1 MIIQTTAT
9 NRIANLHK
17 RVRVVQGGSSAGKT
31 YAILTILYSLAA
43 DATNPPYEIS
53 VVAES
58 IPHLRRGALKDFLRM
73 LKGIGLYE
81 DAWFNKSLLRYD
93 FPHGSYIEF
102 FSADQSDKM
111 RGARRDILFVNEA
124 NNIAWEAYHQLAIR
138 TKKCI
143 YIDFNPVSEFWAHR
157 ELIEDK
163 GSDFIVVTY
172 RDNEAL
178 DPAIV
183 KEIEKARDK
192 AATSNYWANWWKVYG
207 LGEVGS
213 LQGVVFDDWQQVD
226 GIDFA
231 GDKLIAIGLDW
242 GYTNDPT
249 AVVAVYKRGS
259 AILLH
264 ELLYQNGLT
273 NQDIAEHLRK
283 LGIGRSWPIIADSAE
298 PKSIEEVH
306 RLGFN
311 IHPATKGADSIRNSI
326 DILKRQPMLVTRES
340 TNLIKELRNYTW
352 DTDKTGASLGVPIDR
367 YNHAIDAV
375 RYVALNKLSANA
387 GGRYVIM

>member
-1 MIIQTTAT
+1 MTA
-9 NRIANLHK
+9 RKKVI
-17 RVRVVQGGSSAGKT
+17 QGGTSAGKT
-31 YAILTILYSLAA
+31 YAILAVLIHIAA
-43 DATNPPYEIS
+43 KAKTEIS
-53 VVAES
+53 VVSES
-58 IPHLRRGALKDFLRM
+58 IPHLRRGAMKDFGKVMQWTNRWRDE
-73 LKGIGLYE
+73 G
-81 DAWFNKSLLRYD
+81 WNKTLLTYT
-93 FPHGSYIEF
+93 FANGSTIEF
-102 FSADQSDKM
+102 FSADQEAKL
-111 RGARRDILFVNEA
+111 RGARRQVLYINEA
-124 NNIAWEAYHQLAIR
+124 NNIEFEAYHQLAIR
-138 TKKCI
+138 TSEAI
-143 YIDFNPVSEFWAHR
+143 YIDFNPVSEFWAHTEVLAEQDS
-157 ELIEDK
+157 ELL
-163 GSDFIVVTY
+163 VLTY

-178 DPAIV
+178 PATIRDD
-183 KEIEKARDK
+183 IEAAQVK
-192 AATSNYWANWWKVYG
+192 AATSTYWANWWKVYG

-231 GDKLIAIGLDW
+231 GDKLVAIGLDW

-259 AILLH
+259 AVLVH
-264 ELLYQNGLT
+264 ELMYSTGLT

-352 DTDKTGASLGVPIDR
+352 DTDRTGASLGVPIDR

>member
-1 MIIQTTAT
+1 MAFHHTTAIK
-9 NRIANLHK
+9 RIRRMTARK
-17 RVRVVQGGSSAGKT
+17 KVIQGGTSAGKT
-31 YAILTILYSLAA
+31 YAILAVLIHIAA
-43 DATNPPYEIS
+43 KAKTEIS
-53 VVAES
+53 VVSES
-58 IPHLRRGALKDFLRM
+58 IPHLRRGAMKDFGKVMQWTNRWRDE
-73 LKGIGLYE
+73 G
-81 DAWFNKSLLRYD
+81 WNKTLLTYT
-93 FPHGSYIEF
+93 FANGSTIEF
-102 FSADQSDKM
+102 FSADQEAKL
-111 RGARRDILFVNEA
+111 RGARRQVLYINEA
-124 NNIAWEAYHQLAIR
+124 NNIEFEAYHQLAIR
-138 TKKCI
+138 TSEAI
-143 YIDFNPVSEFWAHR
+143 YIDFNPVSEFWAHTEVLAEQDS
-157 ELIEDK
+157 ELL
-163 GSDFIVVTY
+163 VLTY

-178 DPAIV
+178 PATIRDD
-183 KEIEKARDK
+183 IEAAQVK
-192 AATSNYWANWWKVYG
+192 AATSTYWANWWKVYG

-231 GDKLIAIGLDW
+231 GDKLVAIGLDW

-264 ELLYQNGLT
+264 ELIYQNGLT

-352 DTDKTGASLGVPIDR
+352 DTDRTGASLGVPIDR

>member
-1 MIIQTTAT
+1 MSFKYTTAIK
-9 NRIANLHK
+9 RIRRMTARK
-17 RVRVVQGGSSAGKT
+17 KVIQGGTSAGKT
-31 YAILTILYSLAA
+31 YAILAVLIHIAA
-43 DATNPPYEIS
+43 KAKTEIS
-53 VVAES
+53 VVSES
-58 IPHLRRGALKDFLRM
+58 IPHLRRGAMKDFGKVMQWTNRWRDE
-73 LKGIGLYE
+73 G
-81 DAWFNKSLLRYD
+81 WNKTLLTYT
-93 FPHGSYIEF
+93 FANGSTIEF
-102 FSADQSDKM
+102 FSADQEAKL
-111 RGARRDILFVNEA
+111 RGARRQVLYINEA
-124 NNIAWEAYHQLAIR
+124 NNIEFEAYHQLAIR
-138 TKKCI
+138 TSEAI
-143 YIDFNPVSEFWAHR
+143 YIDFNPVSEFWAHTEVLAEQDS
-157 ELIEDK
+157 ELL
-163 GSDFIVVTY
+163 VLTY

-178 DPAIV
+178 PATIRDD
-183 KEIEKARDK
+183 IEAAQVK
-192 AATSNYWANWWKVYG
+192 AATSTYWANWWKVYG

-226 GIDFA
+226 NIDFA
-231 GDKLIAIGLDW
+231 GDKLVAIGLDW

-326 DILKRQPMLVTRES
+326 DILKRQPLLVTRES

>member
-1 MIIQTTAT
+1 MKIINTTARK
-9 NRIANLHK
+9 RIEAMTARK
-17 RVRVVQGGSSAGKT
+17 RVIQGGTSASKT
-31 YAILTILYSLAA
+31 FSILSVLIIR
-43 DATNPPYEIS
+43 ATTKRTEIS
-53 VVAES
+53 IVGET
-58 IPHLRRGALKDFLRM
+58 IPHLRRGAIRDFIKIMIAKR
-73 LKGIGLYE
+73 IFVP
-81 DAWFNKSLLRYD
+81 ARWNKTLLTYT
-93 FPHGSYIEF
+93 FGNGSTIEF
-102 FSADQSDKM
+102 FSADQEAKL
-111 RGARRDILFVNEA
+111 RGARRQVLFVNEA
-124 NNIAWEAYHQLAIR
+124 NNIEFEAYHQLAIR
-138 TKKCI
+138 TSETI
-143 YIDFNPVSEFWAHR
+143 YIDFNPVSEFWAHTEVLAEQDS
-157 ELIEDK
+157 ELL
-163 GSDFIVVTY
+163 VLTY

-178 DPAIV
+178 PSTIRDD
-183 KEIEKARDK
+183 IEAARDK
-192 AATSNYWANWWKVYG
+192 AATSTYWANWWKVYG

-231 GDKLIAIGLDW
+231 GDKLVAIGLDW

-259 AILLH
+259 AILMH
-264 ELLYQNGLT
+264 ELIYQNGLT
-273 NQDIAEHLRK
+273 NQDIADQLRK

-326 DILKRQPMLVTRES
+326 DILKRQPLLVTRES

-352 DTDKTGASLGVPIDR
+352 DTDRTGASLGVPIDR

>member
-1 MIIQTTAT
+1 MKIINTTARK
-9 NRIANLHK
+9 RIEAMTARK
-17 RVRVVQGGSSAGKT
+17 RVIQGGTSASKT
-31 YAILTILYSLAA
+31 FSILSVLIIR
-43 DATNPPYEIS
+43 ATTKRTEIS
-53 VVAES
+53 IVGET
-58 IPHLRRGALKDFLRM
+58 IPHLRRGAIRDFIKIMIAKR
-73 LKGIGLYE
+73 IFVP
-81 DAWFNKSLLRYD
+81 ARWNKTLLTYT
-93 FPHGSYIEF
+93 FGNGSTIEF
-102 FSADQSDKM
+102 FSADQEAKL
-111 RGARRDILFVNEA
+111 RGARRQVLFVNEA
-124 NNIAWEAYHQLAIR
+124 NNIEFEAYHQLAIR
-138 TKKCI
+138 TSETI
-143 YIDFNPVSEFWAHR
+143 YIDFNPVSEFWAHTEVLKEPDS
-157 ELIEDK
+157 ELVIL
-163 GSDFIVVTY
+163 TY

-178 DPAIV
+178 AQSIKDD
-183 KEIEKARDK
+183 IEAARIKAE
-192 AATSNYWANWWKVYG
+192 TSTYWANWYKVYG

-231 GDKLIAIGLDW
+231 GDKLVAIGLDW

-264 ELLYQNGLT
+264 ELLYSSGLT
-273 NQDIAEHLRK
+273 NQDIADHLRK

-326 DILKRQPMLVTRES
+326 DILKRQPILVTRES

-352 DTDKTGASLGVPIDR
+352 DTDRTGASLGVPIDR

>member
-1 MIIQTTAT
+1 MAFHHTTAIK
-9 NRIANLHK
+9 RIRRMTARK
-17 RVRVVQGGSSAGKT
+17 KVIQGGTSAGKT
-31 YAILTILYSLAA
+31 YAILAVLIHIAA
-43 DATNPPYEIS
+43 KAKTEIS
-53 VVAES
+53 VVSES
-58 IPHLRRGALKDFLRM
+58 IPHLRRGAMKDFGKVMQWTNRWRDE
-73 LKGIGLYE
+73 G
-81 DAWFNKSLLRYD
+81 WNKTLLTYT
-93 FPHGSYIEF
+93 FANGSTIEF
-102 FSADQSDKM
+102 FSADQEAKL
-111 RGARRDILFVNEA
+111 RGARRQVLYINEA
-124 NNIAWEAYHQLAIR
+124 NNIEFEAYHQLAIR
-138 TKKCI
+138 TSEAI
-143 YIDFNPVSEFWAHR
+143 YIDFNPVSEFWAHTEVLAEQDS
-157 ELIEDK
+157 ELM
-163 GSDFIVVTY
+163 VLTY

-178 DPAIV
+178 PATIRDDIEAAQV
-183 KEIEKARDK
+183 KE
-192 AATSNYWANWWKVYG
+192 ATSTYWANWWKVYG

-231 GDKLIAIGLDW
+231 GDKLVAIGLDW

-264 ELLYQNGLT
+264 ELIYQNGLT

-352 DTDKTGASLGVPIDR
+352 DTDRTGASLGVPIDR
-367 YNHAIDAV
+367 YNHAIDAL

>member
-1 MIIQTTAT
+1 MTA
-9 NRIANLHK
+9 RKKVI
-17 RVRVVQGGSSAGKT
+17 QGGTSAGKT
-31 YAILTILYSLAA
+31 YAILAVLIHIAA
-43 DATNPPYEIS
+43 KAKTEIS
-53 VVAES
+53 VVSES
-58 IPHLRRGALKDFLRM
+58 IPHLRRGAMKDFGKVMQWTNRWRDE
-73 LKGIGLYE
+73 G
-81 DAWFNKSLLRYD
+81 WNKTLLTYT
-93 FPHGSYIEF
+93 FANGSTIEF
-102 FSADQSDKM
+102 FSADQEAKL
-111 RGARRDILFVNEA
+111 RGARRQVLYINEA
-124 NNIAWEAYHQLAIR
+124 NNIEFEAYHQLAIR
-138 TKKCI
+138 TSEAI
-143 YIDFNPVSEFWAHR
+143 YIDFNPVSEFWAHTEVLAEQDS
-157 ELIEDK
+157 ELI
-163 GSDFIVVTY
+163 VLTY

-178 DPAIV
+178 PATIRDD
-183 KEIEKARDK
+183 IEAAQVK
-192 AATSNYWANWWKVYG
+192 AATSTYWANWWKVYG

-231 GDKLIAIGLDW
+231 ADKLVAIGLDW

-326 DILKRQPMLVTRES
+326 DILKRQPLLVTRES

>member
-1 MIIQTTAT
+1 MMFQYTQAIKRIRRMTA
-9 NRIANLHK
+9 RKKVI
-17 RVRVVQGGSSAGKT
+17 QGGTSAGKT
-31 YAILTILYSLAA
+31 YAILAVLIHIAA
-43 DATNPPYEIS
+43 KAKTEIS
-53 VVAES
+53 VVSES
-58 IPHLRRGALKDFLRM
+58 IPHLRRGAMKDFGKVMQWTNRWRDE
-73 LKGIGLYE
+73 G
-81 DAWFNKSLLRYD
+81 WNKTLLTYT
-93 FPHGSYIEF
+93 FANGSTIEF
-102 FSADQSDKM
+102 FSADQEAKL
-111 RGARRDILFVNEA
+111 RGARRQVLYINEA
-124 NNIAWEAYHQLAIR
+124 NNIEFEAYHQLAIR
-138 TKKCI
+138 TSEAI
-143 YIDFNPVSEFWAHR
+143 YIDFNPVSEFWAHTEVLAEPDS
-157 ELIEDK
+157 ELI
-163 GSDFIVVTY
+163 VLTY

-178 DPAIV
+178 PATIRDD
-183 KEIEKARDK
+183 IEAAQVK
-192 AATSNYWANWWKVYG
+192 AATSTYWANWWKVYG

-231 GDKLIAIGLDW
+231 GDKLVAIGLDW

-249 AVVAVYKRGS
+249 AVVAVYKRGN

-273 NQDIAEHLRK
+273 NQDIADHLRK

-326 DILKRQPMLVTRES
+326 DILKRQSMLVTRES

-352 DTDKTGASLGVPIDR
+352 DTDRTGASLGVPIDR

>member
-1 MIIQTTAT
+1 MLFQHTTAIK
-9 NRIANLHK
+9 RIRRMTARK
-17 RVRVVQGGSSAGKT
+17 KVIQGGTSAGKT
-31 YAILTILYSLAA
+31 YAILAVLIHIAA
-43 DATNPPYEIS
+43 KAKTEIS
-53 VVAES
+53 VVSES
-58 IPHLRRGALKDFLRM
+58 IPHLRRGAMKDFGKVMQWTNRWRDE
-73 LKGIGLYE
+73 G
-81 DAWFNKSLLRYD
+81 WNKTLLTYT
-93 FPHGSYIEF
+93 FANGSTIEF
-102 FSADQSDKM
+102 FSADQEAKL
-111 RGARRDILFVNEA
+111 RGARRQVLYINEA
-124 NNIAWEAYHQLAIR
+124 NNIDFEAYHQLAIR
-138 TKKCI
+138 TSEAI
-143 YIDFNPVSEFWAHR
+143 YIDFNPVSEFWAHTEVLKEPDS
-157 ELIEDK
+157 EL
-163 GSDFIVVTY
+163 VVLTY

-178 DPAIV
+178 PATIRDD
-183 KEIEKARDK
+183 IEAAQVK
-192 AATSNYWANWWKVYG
+192 AATSTYWANWWKVYG

-231 GDKLIAIGLDW
+231 GDKLVAIGLDW

-264 ELLYQNGLT
+264 ELIYQNGLT
-273 NQDIAEHLRK
+273 NQDIADHLRK

-340 TNLIKELRNYTW
+340 TNMIKELRNYTW
-352 DTDKTGASLGVPIDR
+352 DTDRTGASLGVPIDR

>member
-1 MIIQTTAT
+1 VDFKHTTAIK
-9 NRIANLHK
+9 RIRRMTARK
-17 RVRVVQGGSSAGKT
+17 KVIQGGTSAGKT
-31 YAILTILYSLAA
+31 YAILAVLIHIAA
-43 DATNPPYEIS
+43 KAKTEIS
-53 VVAES
+53 VVSES
-58 IPHLRRGALKDFLRM
+58 IPHLRRGAMKDFGKVMQWTNRWRDE
-73 LKGIGLYE
+73 G
-81 DAWFNKSLLRYD
+81 WNKTLLTYT
-93 FPHGSYIEF
+93 FANGSTIEF
-102 FSADQSDKM
+102 FSADQEAKL
-111 RGARRDILFVNEA
+111 RGARRQVLYINEA
-124 NNIAWEAYHQLAIR
+124 NNIEFEAYHQLAIR
-138 TKKCI
+138 TSEAI
-143 YIDFNPVSEFWAHR
+143 YIDFNPVSEFWAHTEVLAEQDS
-157 ELIEDK
+157 ELI
-163 GSDFIVVTY
+163 VLTY

-178 DPAIV
+178 PATIRDD
-183 KEIEKARDK
+183 IEAAQVK
-192 AATSNYWANWWKVYG
+192 AATSTYWANWWKVYG

-231 GDKLIAIGLDW
+231 GDKLVAIGLDW

-264 ELLYQNGLT
+264 ELLYSSGLT

-326 DILKRQPMLVTRES
+326 DILKRQPILVTRES

-352 DTDKTGASLGVPIDR
+352 DTDRTGASLGVPIDR

>member
-1 MIIQTTAT
+1 MTA
-9 NRIANLHK
+9 RKKVI
-17 RVRVVQGGSSAGKT
+17 QGGTSAGKT
-31 YAILTILYSLAA
+31 YAILAVLIHIAA
-43 DATNPPYEIS
+43 KAKTEIS
-53 VVAES
+53 VVSES
-58 IPHLRRGALKDFLRM
+58 IPHLRRGAMKDFGKVMQWTNRWRDE
-73 LKGIGLYE
+73 G
-81 DAWFNKSLLRYD
+81 WNKTLLTYT
-93 FPHGSYIEF
+93 FANGSTIEF
-102 FSADQSDKM
+102 FSADQEAKL
-111 RGARRDILFVNEA
+111 RGARRQVLYINEA
-124 NNIAWEAYHQLAIR
+124 NNIEFEAYHQLAIR
-138 TKKCI
+138 TSEAI
-143 YIDFNPVSEFWAHR
+143 YIDFNPVSEFWAHTEVLAEQDS
-157 ELIEDK
+157 ELI
-163 GSDFIVVTY
+163 VLTY

-178 DPAIV
+178 PATIRDD
-183 KEIEKARDK
+183 IEAAQVK
-192 AATSNYWANWWKVYG
+192 AATSTYWANWWKVYG

-213 LQGVVFDDWQQVD
+213 LQGVVFDDWQQID

-231 GDKLIAIGLDW
+231 GDKLVAIGLDW

-249 AVVAVYKRGS
+249 AVVAVYKRGG

-264 ELLYQNGLT
+264 ELIYSSGLT
-273 NQDIAEHLRK
+273 NQDIAEQLRK

-326 DILKRQPMLVTRES
+326 DILKRQPILVTRES

>member
-1 MIIQTTAT
+1 MKIINTTARK
-9 NRIANLHK
+9 RIEAMTARK
-17 RVRVVQGGSSAGKT
+17 RVIQGGTSASKT
-31 YAILTILYSLAA
+31 FSILSVLIIR
-43 DATNPPYEIS
+43 ATTKRTEIS
-53 VVAES
+53 IVGET
-58 IPHLRRGALKDFLRM
+58 IPHLRRGAIRDFIKIMIAKR
-73 LKGIGLYE
+73 IFVP
-81 DAWFNKSLLRYD
+81 ARWNKTLLTYT
-93 FPHGSYIEF
+93 FGNGSTIEF
-102 FSADQSDKM
+102 FSADQEAKL
-111 RGARRDILFVNEA
+111 RGARRQVLFVNEA
-124 NNIAWEAYHQLAIR
+124 NNIEFEAYHQLAIR
-138 TKKCI
+138 TSETI
-143 YIDFNPVSEFWAHR
+143 YIDFNPVSEFWAHTEVLKEPDS
-157 ELIEDK
+157 EL
-163 GSDFIVVTY
+163 VVLTY

-178 DPAIV
+178 AQSIKDD
-183 KEIEKARDK
+183 IEAARIKAE
-192 AATSNYWANWWKVYG
+192 TSTYWANWYKVYG

-213 LQGVVFDDWQQVD
+213 LQGVIFDDWQQVE

-231 GDKLIAIGLDW
+231 GDKLVAIGLDW

-264 ELLYQNGLT
+264 ELLYQNSLT

-326 DILKRQPMLVTRES
+326 DILKRQPLFVTRES

-352 DTDKTGASLGVPIDR
+352 DTDKTGASLGVPISR
-367 YNHAIDAV
+367 YDHAIDAV

>member
-1 MIIQTTAT
+1 MAFHHTTAIK
-9 NRIANLHK
+9 RIRRMTARK
-17 RVRVVQGGSSAGKT
+17 KVIQGGTSAGKT
-31 YAILTILYSLAA
+31 YAILAVLIHIAA
-43 DATNPPYEIS
+43 KAKTEIS
-53 VVAES
+53 VVSES
-58 IPHLRRGALKDFLRM
+58 IPHLRRGAMKDFGKVMQWTNRWRDE
-73 LKGIGLYE
+73 G
-81 DAWFNKSLLRYD
+81 WNKTLLTYT
-93 FPHGSYIEF
+93 FANGSTIEF
-102 FSADQSDKM
+102 FSADQEAKL
-111 RGARRDILFVNEA
+111 RGARRQVLYINEA
-124 NNIAWEAYHQLAIR
+124 NNIDFEAYHQLAIR
-138 TKKCI
+138 TSEAI
-143 YIDFNPVSEFWAHR
+143 YIDFNPVSEFWAHTEVLKEPDS
-157 ELIEDK
+157 EL
-163 GSDFIVVTY
+163 VVLTY

-178 DPAIV
+178 PATIRDD
-183 KEIEKARDK
+183 IEAAQVK
-192 AATSNYWANWWKVYG
+192 AATSTYWANWWKVYG

-231 GDKLIAIGLDW
+231 GDKLVAIGLDW

-264 ELLYQNGLT
+264 ELIYQNGLT
-273 NQDIAEHLRK
+273 NQDIADHLRK

-326 DILKRQPMLVTRES
+326 DILKRQPLLVTRES

-352 DTDKTGASLGVPIDR
+352 DTDRTGASLGVPIDR

-375 RYVALNKLSANA
+375 RYVALNKLSQSA
-387 GGRYVIM
+387 GGKYVIM

>member
-1 MIIQTTAT
+1 MTA
-9 NRIANLHK
+9 RKKVI
-17 RVRVVQGGSSAGKT
+17 QGGTSAGKT
-31 YAILTILYSLAA
+31 YAILAVLIHIAA
-43 DATNPPYEIS
+43 KAKTEIS
-53 VVAES
+53 VVSES
-58 IPHLRRGALKDFLRM
+58 IPHLRRGAMKDFIKVMQWTNRWRDE
-73 LKGIGLYE
+73 G
-81 DAWFNKSLLRYD
+81 WNKTLLTYT
-93 FPHGSYIEF
+93 FANGSTIEF
-102 FSADQSDKM
+102 FSADQEAKL
-111 RGARRDILFVNEA
+111 RGARRQVLYINEA
-124 NNIAWEAYHQLAIR
+124 NNIDFEAYHQLAIR
-138 TKKCI
+138 TSEAI
-143 YIDFNPVSEFWAHR
+143 YIDFNPVSEFWAHTEVLAEQDS
-157 ELIEDK
+157 ELI
-163 GSDFIVVTY
+163 VLTY

-178 DPAIV
+178 PATIRDD
-183 KEIEKARDK
+183 IEAAQVK
-192 AATSNYWANWWKVYG
+192 AATSTYWANWWKVYG

-213 LQGVVFDDWQQVD
+213 LQGVVFDDWKQVD

-231 GDKLIAIGLDW
+231 GDKLVAIGLDW

-264 ELLYQNGLT
+264 ELLYSSGLT
-273 NQDIAEHLRK
+273 NQDIADHLRK

-326 DILKRQPMLVTRES
+326 DILKRQPLLVTRES

-352 DTDKTGASLGVPIDR
+352 DTDRTGASLGVPIDR

>member
-1 MIIQTTAT
+1 MKIINTTARK
-9 NRIANLHK
+9 RIEAMTARK
-17 RVRVVQGGSSAGKT
+17 RVIQGGTSASKT
-31 YAILTILYSLAA
+31 FSILSVLIIR
-43 DATNPPYEIS
+43 ATTKRTEIS
-53 VVAES
+53 IVGET
-58 IPHLRRGALKDFLRM
+58 IPHLRRGAIRDFIKIMIAKR
-73 LKGIGLYE
+73 IFVP
-81 DAWFNKSLLRYD
+81 ARWNKTLLTYT
-93 FPHGSYIEF
+93 FGNGSTIEF
-102 FSADQSDKM
+102 FSADQEAKL
-111 RGARRDILFVNEA
+111 RGARRQVLFVNEA
-124 NNIAWEAYHQLAIR
+124 NNIEFEAYHQLAIR
-138 TKKCI
+138 TSETI
-143 YIDFNPVSEFWAHR
+143 YIDFNPVSEFWAHTEVLKEPDS
-157 ELIEDK
+157 EL
-163 GSDFIVVTY
+163 VVLTY

-178 DPAIV
+178 AQSIKDD
-183 KEIEKARDK
+183 IEAARIKAE
-192 AATSNYWANWWKVYG
+192 TSTYWANWYKVYG

-231 GDKLIAIGLDW
+231 GDKLVSIGLDW

-264 ELLYQNGLT
+264 ELLYSSGLT
-273 NQDIAEHLRK
+273 NQDIADHLRK

-326 DILKRQPMLVTRES
+326 DILKRQPLFVTRES

-352 DTDKTGASLGVPIDR
+352 DTDRTGASLGVPIDR

>member
-1 MIIQTTAT
+1 MTA
-9 NRIANLHK
+9 RKKVI
-17 RVRVVQGGSSAGKT
+17 QGGTSAGKT
-31 YAILTILYSLAA
+31 YAILAVLIHIAA
-43 DATNPPYEIS
+43 KAKTEIS
-53 VVAES
+53 VVSES
-58 IPHLRRGALKDFLRM
+58 IPHLRRGAMKDFGKVMQWTNRWRDE
-73 LKGIGLYE
+73 G
-81 DAWFNKSLLRYD
+81 WNKTLLTYT
-93 FPHGSYIEF
+93 FANGSTIEF
-102 FSADQSDKM
+102 FSADQEAKL
-111 RGARRDILFVNEA
+111 RGARRQVLYINEA
-124 NNIAWEAYHQLAIR
+124 NNIEFEAYHQLAIR
-138 TKKCI
+138 TSEAI
-143 YIDFNPVSEFWAHR
+143 YIDFNPVSEFWPHTEVLAEQDS
-157 ELIEDK
+157 ELI
-163 GSDFIVVTY
+163 VLTY

-178 DPAIV
+178 PATIRDD
-183 KEIEKARDK
+183 IEAAQAKAE
-192 AATSNYWANWWKVYG
+192 TSAYWANWWKVYG

-213 LQGVVFDDWQQVD
+213 LQGVVFDDRQQVD

-231 GDKLIAIGLDW
+231 GDKLVAIGLDW

-264 ELLYQNGLT
+264 ELLYSSGLT
-273 NQDIAEHLRK
+273 NQDIADQLRK

-326 DILKRQPMLVTRES
+326 DILKRQPLLVTRES

>member
-1 MIIQTTAT
+1 MTA
-9 NRIANLHK
+9 RKKVI
-17 RVRVVQGGSSAGKT
+17 QGGTSAGKT
-31 YAILTILYSLAA
+31 YAILAVLIHIAA
-43 DATNPPYEIS
+43 KAKTEIS
-53 VVAES
+53 VVSES
-58 IPHLRRGALKDFLRM
+58 IPHLRRGAMKDFGKVMQWTNRWRDE
-73 LKGIGLYE
+73 G
-81 DAWFNKSLLRYD
+81 WNKTLLTYT
-93 FPHGSYIEF
+93 FANGSTIEF
-102 FSADQSDKM
+102 FSADQEAKL
-111 RGARRDILFVNEA
+111 RGARRQVLYINEA
-124 NNIAWEAYHQLAIR
+124 NNIEFEAYHQLAIR
-138 TKKCI
+138 TSEAI
-143 YIDFNPVSEFWAHR
+143 YIDFNPVSEFWAHTEVLAEQDS
-157 ELIEDK
+157 ELI
-163 GSDFIVVTY
+163 VLTY

-178 DPAIV
+178 PATIRDD
-183 KEIEKARDK
+183 IEAAQVK
-192 AATSNYWANWWKVYG
+192 AATSTYWANWWKVYG

-231 GDKLIAIGLDW
+231 GDKLVAIGLDW

-264 ELLYQNGLT
+264 ELLYSSGLT

-326 DILKRQPMLVTRES
+326 DILKRQPILVTRES

-352 DTDKTGASLGVPIDR
+352 DTDRTGASLGVPIDR

>member
-1 MIIQTTAT
+1 MTA
-9 NRIANLHK
+9 RKKVI
-17 RVRVVQGGSSAGKT
+17 QGGTSAGKT
-31 YAILTILYSLAA
+31 YAILAVLIHIAA
-43 DATNPPYEIS
+43 KAKTEIS
-53 VVAES
+53 VVSES
-58 IPHLRRGALKDFLRM
+58 IPHLRRGAMKDFGKVMQWTNRWRDE
-73 LKGIGLYE
+73 G
-81 DAWFNKSLLRYD
+81 WNKTLLTYT
-93 FPHGSYIEF
+93 FANGSTIEF
-102 FSADQSDKM
+102 FSADQEAKL
-111 RGARRDILFVNEA
+111 RGARRQVLYINEA
-124 NNIAWEAYHQLAIR
+124 NNIEFEAYHQLAIR
-138 TKKCI
+138 TSESI
-143 YIDFNPVSEFWAHR
+143 YIDFNPVSEFWAHTEVLAEQDS
-157 ELIEDK
+157 ELI
-163 GSDFIVVTY
+163 VLTY

-178 DPAIV
+178 PATIRDD
-183 KEIEKARDK
+183 IEAAQVK
-192 AATSNYWANWWKVYG
+192 AATSTYWANWWKVYG

-231 GDKLIAIGLDW
+231 GDKLVAIGLDW

-273 NQDIAEHLRK
+273 NQDIADHLRK

-326 DILKRQPMLVTRES
+326 DILKRQPLLVTRES

>member
-1 MIIQTTAT
+1 MAFHHTTAIK
-9 NRIANLHK
+9 RIRRMTARK
-17 RVRVVQGGSSAGKT
+17 KVIQGGTSAGKT
-31 YAILTILYSLAA
+31 YAILAVLIHIAA
-43 DATNPPYEIS
+43 KAKTEIS
-53 VVAES
+53 VVSES
-58 IPHLRRGALKDFLRM
+58 IPHLRRGAMKDFGKVMQWTNRWRDE
-73 LKGIGLYE
+73 G
-81 DAWFNKSLLRYD
+81 WNKTLLTYT
-93 FPHGSYIEF
+93 FANGSTIEF
-102 FSADQSDKM
+102 FSADQEAKL
-111 RGARRDILFVNEA
+111 RGARRQVLYINEA
-124 NNIAWEAYHQLAIR
+124 NNIEFEAYHQLAIR
-138 TKKCI
+138 TSEAI
-143 YIDFNPVSEFWAHR
+143 YIDFNPVSEFWAHTEVLAEQDS
-157 ELIEDK
+157 ELL
-163 GSDFIVVTY
+163 VLTY

-178 DPAIV
+178 PATIRDD
-183 KEIEKARDK
+183 IEAAQVK
-192 AATSNYWANWWKVYG
+192 AATSTYWANWWKVYG

-231 GDKLIAIGLDW
+231 GDKLVAIGLDW

-264 ELLYQNGLT
+264 ELIYQNGLT

-326 DILKRQPMLVTRES
+326 DILKRQPLLVTRES

-352 DTDKTGASLGVPIDR
+352 DTDRTGASLGVPIDR
-367 YNHAIDAV
+367 YNHAIDAI

>member
-1 MIIQTTAT
+1 MTA
-9 NRIANLHK
+9 RKKVI
-17 RVRVVQGGSSAGKT
+17 QGGTSAGKT
-31 YAILTILYSLAA
+31 YAILAVLIHIAA
-43 DATNPPYEIS
+43 KAKTEIS
-53 VVAES
+53 VVSES
-58 IPHLRRGALKDFLRM
+58 IPHLRRGAMKDFGKVMQWTNRWRDE
-73 LKGIGLYE
+73 G
-81 DAWFNKSLLRYD
+81 WNKTLLTYT
-93 FPHGSYIEF
+93 FANGSTIEF
-102 FSADQSDKM
+102 FSADQEAKL
-111 RGARRDILFVNEA
+111 RGARRQVLYINEA
-124 NNIAWEAYHQLAIR
+124 NNIEFEAYHQLAIR
-138 TKKCI
+138 TSEAI
-143 YIDFNPVSEFWAHR
+143 YIDFNPVSEFWAHTEVLAEQDS
-157 ELIEDK
+157 ELL
-163 GSDFIVVTY
+163 VLTY

-178 DPAIV
+178 PATIRDD
-183 KEIEKARDK
+183 IEAAQVK
-192 AATSNYWANWWKVYG
+192 AATSTYWANWWKVYG

-231 GDKLIAIGLDW
+231 GDKLVAIGLDW

-259 AILLH
+259 AVLVH
-264 ELLYQNGLT
+264 ELMYSTGLT

-326 DILKRQPMLVTRES
+326 DILKRQPLLVTRES

-352 DTDKTGASLGVPIDR
+352 DTDKTGASLGVPIDK

>member
-1 MIIQTTAT
+1 MSFKYTTAIK
-9 NRIANLHK
+9 RIRRMTARK
-17 RVRVVQGGSSAGKT
+17 KVIQGGTSAGKT
-31 YAILTILYSLAA
+31 YAILAVLINIAA
-43 DATNPPYEIS
+43 KAKTEIS
-53 VVAES
+53 VVSES
-58 IPHLRRGALKDFLRM
+58 IPHLRRGAMKDFGKVMQWTNRWRDE
-73 LKGIGLYE
+73 G
-81 DAWFNKSLLRYD
+81 WNKTLLTYT
-93 FPHGSYIEF
+93 FANGSTIEF
-102 FSADQSDKM
+102 FSADQEAKL
-111 RGARRDILFVNEA
+111 RGARRQVLYINEA
-124 NNIAWEAYHQLAIR
+124 NNIEFEAYHQLAIR
-138 TKKCI
+138 TSEAI
-143 YIDFNPVSEFWAHR
+143 YIDFNPVSEFWAHTEVLAEQDS
-157 ELIEDK
+157 ELI
-163 GSDFIVVTY
+163 VLTY

-178 DPAIV
+178 PATIRDD
-183 KEIEKARDK
+183 IEAAQVK
-192 AATSNYWANWWKVYG
+192 AATSTYWANWWKVYG

-231 GDKLIAIGLDW
+231 GDKLVAIGLDW

-264 ELLYQNGLT
+264 ELIYQNGLT
-273 NQDIAEHLRK
+273 NQDIADHLRK

-326 DILKRQPMLVTRES
+326 DILKRQPLLVTRES

-352 DTDKTGASLGVPIDR
+352 DTDRTGASLGVPIDR

>member
-1 MIIQTTAT
+1 VSFEYTTAIK
-9 NRIANLHK
+9 RIRKVKARK
-17 RVRVVQGGSSAGKT
+17 KVIQGGTSAGKT
-31 YAILTILYSLAA
+31 YAILAVLIHIAA
-43 DATNPPYEIS
+43 KAKTEIS
-53 VVAES
+53 VVSES
-58 IPHLRRGALKDFLRM
+58 IPHLRRGAMKDFGKVMQWTNRWRDE
-73 LKGIGLYE
+73 G
-81 DAWFNKSLLRYD
+81 WNKTLLTYT
-93 FPHGSYIEF
+93 FANGSTIEF
-102 FSADQSDKM
+102 FSADQEAKL
-111 RGARRDILFVNEA
+111 RGARRQVLYINEA
-124 NNIAWEAYHQLAIR
+124 NNIEFEAYHQLAIR
-138 TKKCI
+138 TSEAI
-143 YIDFNPVSEFWAHR
+143 YIDFNPVSEFWAHTEVLKEPDS
-157 ELIEDK
+157 EL
-163 GSDFIVVTY
+163 VVLTY

-178 DPAIV
+178 PATIRDD
-183 KEIEKARDK
+183 IEAAQVK
-192 AATSNYWANWWKVYG
+192 AATSTYWANWWKVYG

-231 GDKLIAIGLDW
+231 GDKLVAIGLDW

-264 ELLYQNGLT
+264 ELIYQNGLT

-326 DILKRQPMLVTRES
+326 DILKRQPLLVTRES

-352 DTDKTGASLGVPIDR
+352 DTDRTGASLGVPIDR

>member
-1 MIIQTTAT
+1 MLFQHTTAIK
-9 NRIANLHK
+9 RIRRMTARK
-17 RVRVVQGGSSAGKT
+17 KVIQGGTSAGKT
-31 YAILTILYSLAA
+31 YAIIAVLIHIAA
-43 DATNPPYEIS
+43 KSKTEIS
-53 VVAES
+53 VVSES
-58 IPHLRRGALKDFLRM
+58 IPHLRRGAMKDFGKVMQWTNRWRDE
-73 LKGIGLYE
+73 G
-81 DAWFNKSLLRYD
+81 WNKTLLTYT
-93 FPHGSYIEF
+93 FANGSTIEF
-102 FSADQSDKM
+102 FSADQEAKL
-111 RGARRDILFVNEA
+111 RGARRQVLYINEA
-124 NNIAWEAYHQLAIR
+124 NNIEFEAYHQLAIR
-138 TKKCI
+138 TSEAI
-143 YIDFNPVSEFWAHR
+143 YIDFNPVSEFWAHTEVLAEQDS
-157 ELIEDK
+157 ELI
-163 GSDFIVVTY
+163 VLTY

-178 DPAIV
+178 PATIRDD
-183 KEIEKARDK
+183 IEAAQVK
-192 AATSNYWANWWKVYG
+192 AATSTYWANWWKVYG

-213 LQGVVFDDWQQVD
+213 LQGVVFDDWQQVE

-231 GDKLIAIGLDW
+231 GDKLVAIGLDW

-249 AVVAVYKRGS
+249 AVVAVYKRGG

-264 ELLYQNGLT
+264 ELIYQNGLT
-273 NQDIAEHLRK
+273 NQDIADHLRK
-283 LGIGRSWPIIADSAE
+283 LGIVRSWPIIADSAE

-326 DILKRQPMLVTRES
+326 DILKRQPLLVTRES

-352 DTDKTGASLGVPIDR
+352 DTDRTGASLGVPIDR

>member
-1 MIIQTTAT
+1 MSFKYTTAIK
-9 NRIANLHK
+9 RIRRMTARK
-17 RVRVVQGGSSAGKT
+17 KVIQGGTSAGKT
-31 YAILTILYSLAA
+31 YAILAVLINIAA
-43 DATNPPYEIS
+43 KAKTEIS
-53 VVAES
+53 VVSES
-58 IPHLRRGALKDFLRM
+58 IPHLRRGAMKDFGKVMQWTNRWRDE
-73 LKGIGLYE
+73 G
-81 DAWFNKSLLRYD
+81 WNKTLLTYT
-93 FPHGSYIEF
+93 FANGSTIEF
-102 FSADQSDKM
+102 FSADQEAKL
-111 RGARRDILFVNEA
+111 RGARRQVLYINEA
-124 NNIAWEAYHQLAIR
+124 NNIEFEAYHQLAIR
-138 TKKCI
+138 TSEAI
-143 YIDFNPVSEFWAHR
+143 YIDFNPVSEFWAHTEVLAEQDS
-157 ELIEDK
+157 ELL
-163 GSDFIVVTY
+163 VLTY

-178 DPAIV
+178 PATIRDD
-183 KEIEKARDK
+183 IEAAQVK
-192 AATSNYWANWWKVYG
+192 AATSTYWANWWKVYG

-226 GIDFA
+226 NIDFA
-231 GDKLIAIGLDW
+231 GDKLVAIGLDW

-264 ELLYQNGLT
+264 ELIYQNGLT

-326 DILKRQPMLVTRES
+326 DILKRQPLLVTRES

>member
-1 MIIQTTAT
+1 MLFQHTTAIK
-9 NRIANLHK
+9 RIRRMTARK
-17 RVRVVQGGSSAGKT
+17 KVIQGGTSAGKT
-31 YAILTILYSLAA
+31 YAILAVLIHIAA
-43 DATNPPYEIS
+43 KAKTEIS
-53 VVAES
+53 VVSES
-58 IPHLRRGALKDFLRM
+58 IPHLRRGAMKDFGKVMQWTNRWRDE
-73 LKGIGLYE
+73 G
-81 DAWFNKSLLRYD
+81 WNKTLLTYT
-93 FPHGSYIEF
+93 FANGSTIEF
-102 FSADQSDKM
+102 FSADQEAKL
-111 RGARRDILFVNEA
+111 RGARRQVLYINEA
-124 NNIAWEAYHQLAIR
+124 NNIEFEAYHQLAIR
-138 TKKCI
+138 TSEAI
-143 YIDFNPVSEFWAHR
+143 YIDFNPVSEFWAHTEVLAEQDS
-157 ELIEDK
+157 ELI
-163 GSDFIVVTY
+163 VLTY

-178 DPAIV
+178 PATIRDD
-183 KEIEKARDK
+183 IEAAQVK
-192 AATSNYWANWWKVYG
+192 AATSTYWANWWKVYG

-231 GDKLIAIGLDW
+231 GDKLVAIGLDW

-249 AVVAVYKRGS
+249 AVVAVYKRGG

-264 ELLYQNGLT
+264 ELLYSSGLT
-273 NQDIAEHLRK
+273 NQDIADHLRK

-326 DILKRQPMLVTRES
+326 DILKRQPILVTRES

>member
-1 MIIQTTAT
+1 MTA
-9 NRIANLHK
+9 RKKVI
-17 RVRVVQGGSSAGKT
+17 QGGTSAGKT
-31 YAILTILYSLAA
+31 YAILAVLIHIAA
-43 DATNPPYEIS
+43 KAKTEIS
-53 VVAES
+53 VVSES
-58 IPHLRRGALKDFLRM
+58 IPHLRRGAMKDFGKVMQWTNRWRDE
-73 LKGIGLYE
+73 G
-81 DAWFNKSLLRYD
+81 WNKTLLTYT
-93 FPHGSYIEF
+93 FANGSTIEF
-102 FSADQSDKM
+102 FSADQEAKL
-111 RGARRDILFVNEA
+111 RGARRQVLYINEA
-124 NNIAWEAYHQLAIR
+124 NNIEFEAYHQLAIR
-138 TKKCI
+138 TSEAI
-143 YIDFNPVSEFWAHR
+143 YIDFNPVSEFWAHTEVLAEQDS
-157 ELIEDK
+157 ELI
-163 GSDFIVVTY
+163 VLTY

-178 DPAIV
+178 PATIRDD
-183 KEIEKARDK
+183 IEAAQVK
-192 AATSNYWANWWKVYG
+192 AATSTYWANWWKVYG

-231 GDKLIAIGLDW
+231 GDKLVAIGLDW

-259 AILLH
+259 SILLH
-264 ELLYQNGLT
+264 ELIYQNGLT

-283 LGIGRSWPIIADSAE
+283 LGINRSWPIIADSAE

-326 DILKRQPMLVTRES
+326 DILKRQPLLVTRES

>member
-1 MIIQTTAT
+1 MTA
-9 NRIANLHK
+9 RKKVI
-17 RVRVVQGGSSAGKT
+17 QGGTSAGKT
-31 YAILTILYSLAA
+31 YAILAVLIHIAA
-43 DATNPPYEIS
+43 KAKTEIS
-53 VVAES
+53 VVSES
-58 IPHLRRGALKDFLRM
+58 IPHLRRGAMKDFGKVMQWTNRWRDE
-73 LKGIGLYE
+73 G
-81 DAWFNKSLLRYD
+81 WNKTLLTYT
-93 FPHGSYIEF
+93 FANGSTIEF
-102 FSADQSDKM
+102 FSADQEAKL
-111 RGARRDILFVNEA
+111 RGARRQVLYINEA
-124 NNIAWEAYHQLAIR
+124 NNIEFEAYHQLAIR
-138 TKKCI
+138 TSEAI
-143 YIDFNPVSEFWAHR
+143 YIDFNPVSEFWAHTEVLAEQDS
-157 ELIEDK
+157 ELI
-163 GSDFIVVTY
+163 VLTY

-178 DPAIV
+178 PATIRDD
-183 KEIEKARDK
+183 IEAAQVK
-192 AATSNYWANWWKVYG
+192 AATSTYWANWWKVYG

-231 GDKLIAIGLDW
+231 GDKLVAIGLDW

-273 NQDIAEHLRK
+273 NQDIADHLRK

-326 DILKRQPMLVTRES
+326 DILKRQPILVTRES

-352 DTDKTGASLGVPIDR
+352 DTDRTGASLGVPIDR

>member
-1 MIIQTTAT
+1 MAFHHTTAIK
-9 NRIANLHK
+9 RIRRMTARK
-17 RVRVVQGGSSAGKT
+17 KVIQGGTSAGKT
-31 YAILTILYSLAA
+31 YAILAVLIHIAA
-43 DATNPPYEIS
+43 KAKTEIS
-53 VVAES
+53 VVSES
-58 IPHLRRGALKDFLRM
+58 IPHLRRGAMKDFGKVMQWTNRWRDE
-73 LKGIGLYE
+73 G
-81 DAWFNKSLLRYD
+81 WNKTLLTYT
-93 FPHGSYIEF
+93 FANGSTIEF
-102 FSADQSDKM
+102 FSADQEAKL
-111 RGARRDILFVNEA
+111 RGARRQVLYINEA
-124 NNIAWEAYHQLAIR
+124 NNIEFEAYHQLAIR
-138 TKKCI
+138 TSEAI
-143 YIDFNPVSEFWAHR
+143 YIDFNPVSEFWAHTEVLAEPDS
-157 ELIEDK
+157 ELI
-163 GSDFIVVTY
+163 VLTY

-178 DPAIV
+178 PATIRDD
-183 KEIEKARDK
+183 IEAAQVK
-192 AATSNYWANWWKVYG
+192 AATSTYWANWWKVYG

-273 NQDIAEHLRK
+273 NQDIADQLRK

-352 DTDKTGASLGVPIDR
+352 DTDRTGASLGVPIDR